1 MIEENEKIV
10 AIYTRVSTTD
20 QAREGHSLEEQEK
33 RLRALAEAKGY
44 NVYKTYI
51 DAGISGKS
59 TENRPAYQQMMKD
72 MRKGKINIILAFK
85 MDRLSRSIVDFETFF
100 NEIKKYN
107 CGIEFLQDNIDTTG
121 AAGMMFARILEV
133 FAQFERE
140 LIQERTLIGV
150 DSAVSKGHFGGKP
163 AFGYEKETIN
173 GEKGKKWVI
182 NEEEAIIVREIFNL
196 CLKGYTYTKIAKEI
210 TEKFP
215 GLTYTRKNPKTKEI
229 ETKQKKWRDCNICK
243 ILNNK
248 AYLGIWEHHKNV
260 KDKDVVEIEGKIPPI
275 ISEEVF
281 YECQDNIQKNSRN
294 YYRSKKYL
302 FMGKL
307 VCPKCGRILACNGT
321 KKKTGQEYLYYK
333 CKDCNIYFR
342 EDSLEE
348 VLVKKLAELLEL
360 YLVLEQNYVAIDS
373 GLAKQLNS
381 GKVDHTVRYALDTMM
396 IDKKMN
402 STNHNLLTHIWDN
415 TTYEVKCN
423 FINEYID
430 SIQLKSKKVKN
441 KSIVEIVDLK
451 LKKYKV
457 RQFFELKEKNTLDEK
472 RIDSAVNYSEFKNI
486 QEAYRYIDIIKQKY
500 NIKVTEIDEK
510 GPFISCKNVIRIIGI
525 KNKNVIEK
533 DKWLYVELIT

>member
-1 MIEENEKIV
+1 MEEEKKV

-20 QAREGHSLEEQEK
+20 QAREGHSLEEQEL
-33 RLRALAEAKGY
+33 RLTHHSEAQGYKIY
-44 NVYKTYI
+44 NVYT
-51 DAGISGKS
+51 DAGISGKKAD
-59 TENRPAYQQMMKD
+59 NRPAYQQMLKD
-72 MRKGKINIILAFK
+72 LKKRKFNLILSFK
-85 MDRLSRSIVDFETFF
+85 MDRISRSVIDLEEFF
-100 NEIKKYN
+100 NTTKKYD
-107 CGIEFLQDNIDTTG
+107 CGIEFLFEKIDTSG
-121 AAGMMFARILEV
+121 AAGMMFARMLGI

-140 LIQERTLIGV
+140 LIQERTLVGV
-150 DSAVSKGHFGGKP
+150 ESAVNKGHFGGSP
-163 AFGYEKETIN
+163 AFGYKKEIVN

-182 NEEEAIIVREIFNL
+182 NEEEAIIVREMFNL
-196 CLKGYTYTKIAKEI
+196 CLKGHTYTQIAKEI

-215 GLTYTRKNPKTKEI
+215 GLTYTRKNPKTKKI

-248 AYLGIWEHHKNV
+248 TYLGIWEHHKNV
-260 KDKDVVEIEGKIPPI
+260 KDKDIVEIDGKIPPI

-294 YYRSKKYL
+294 YYRSKRYL

-307 VCPKCGRILACNGT
+307 ICPNCGRILACNGT
-321 KKKTGQEYLYYK
+321 RKKTGQEYLYYK

-342 EDSLEE
+342 EDNLEE

-373 GLAKQLNS
+373 DLAKQLNS
-381 GKVDHTVRYALDTMM
+381 GKVDHTIRYALDTMM
-396 IDKKMN
+396 IVKKMN
-402 STNHNLLTHIWDN
+402 STNHNLLTHIWNN

-430 SIQLKSKKVKN
+430 SIRLKQRKIKN
-441 KSIVEIVDLK
+441 KSIIEIVDFK

-472 RIDSAVNYSEFKNI
+472 RIDSSVNYSEFKNI
-486 QEAYRYIDIIKQKY
+486 QEAYRYIDVIKQKF
-500 NIKVTEIDEK
+500 NIKITEI
-510 GPFISCKNVIRIIGI
+510 
-525 KNKNVIEK
+525 
-533 DKWLYVELIT
+533 T

>member
-1 MIEENEKIV
+1 MEEEKIA

-20 QAREGHSLEEQEK
+20 QAREGHSLGEQEK
-33 RLRALAEAKGY
+33 RTNDY
-44 NVYKTYI
+44 CSFMNYKIFKIYT

-59 TENRPAYQQMMKD
+59 IENRPAYQQMMKD
-72 MRKGKINIILAFK
+72 LKKRKFNVIIAIK
-85 MDRLSRSIVDFETFF
+85 MDRISRSVVDLEEFF
-100 NEIKKYN
+100 TITKNSN
-107 CGIEFLQDNIDTTG
+107 CNVEFLYEKIDTSSAT
-121 AAGMMFARILEV
+121 GMMFIRMIGI
-133 FAQFERE
+133 FAQYERE
-140 LIQERTLIGV
+140 QIQERTQIGV
-150 DSAVSKGHFGGKP
+150 DSAVNKGHFGGKP
-163 AFGYEKETIN
+163 AFGYEKEIIN

-182 NEEEAIIVREIFNL
+182 NEKEAVIVREIFNL
-196 CLKGYTYTKIAKEI
+196 CLKGHTYTQIAKEI

-260 KDKDVVEIEGKIPPI
+260 KGKDVVEIEGKIPPI

-294 YYRSKKYL
+294 YYRSKRYL

-307 VCPKCGRILACNGT
+307 ICPNCGRILACNGT

-342 EDSLEE
+342 EDNLEE
-348 VLVKKLAELLEL
+348 VLVKKLTQLLEL

-373 GLAKQLNS
+373 DLAKQLNS
-381 GKVDHTVRYALDTMM
+381 GKVDHTIRYALDTMM
-396 IDKKMN
+396 IEKKMN

-430 SIQLKSKKVKN
+430 SIQLKQKKIKN
-441 KSIVEIVDLK
+441 KSIIEIVDLK

-457 RQFFELKEKNTLDEK
+457 HQFFELKEKNTLDKK
-472 RIDSAVNYSEFKNI
+472 RIDNSVNYSEFKNI
-486 QEAYRYIDIIKQKY
+486 QEAYRYIDVIKQKY
-500 NIKVTEIDEK
+500 NIKVTEISENE
-510 GPFISCKNVIRIIGI
+510 PFTINKNIIRIIGI

-533 DKWLYVELIT
+533 DKWLFIELIT

>member
-1 MIEENEKIV
+1 MDDLLKIV

-20 QAREGHSLEEQEK
+20 QAREGHSLEEQEL
-33 RLRALAEAKGY
+33 RLTHYCEAQGY
-44 NVYKTYI
+44 KIYKVYT
-51 DAGISGKS
+51 DAGISGKMAD
-59 TENRPAYQQMMKD
+59 NRPAYQQMLKD
-72 MRKGKINIILAFK
+72 LKRRKFNLILSFK
-85 MDRLSRSIVDFETFF
+85 MDRISRSVIDLEEFF
-100 NEIKKYN
+100 NTTKKYD
-107 CGIEFLQDNIDTTG
+107 CGIEFLFEKIDTSG
-121 AAGMMFARILEV
+121 AAGMMFARMLGI

-140 LIQERTLIGV
+140 LIQERTLVGV
-150 DSAVSKGHFGGKP
+150 ESVVSKGHFGGKP
-163 AFGYEKETIN
+163 AFGYEKEVIN

-182 NEEEAIIVREIFNL
+182 NEEEAIIVREMFNL
-196 CLKGYTYTKIAKEI
+196 CLKGYTYTQIAKEI

-215 GLTYTRKNPKTKEI
+215 GITYTRKNPKTNEM

-260 KDKDVVEIEGKIPPI
+260 KDKDIIEIDGKIPPI
-275 ISEEVF
+275 ISEEIF

-294 YYRSKKYL
+294 YYRSKRYL

-307 VCPKCGRILACNGT
+307 VCPNCKRILACNGT

-342 EDSLEE
+342 EDNLEE

-373 GLAKQLNS
+373 ELAKKLNS
-381 GKVDHTVRYALDTMM
+381 GKINHTVRYALDTMM
-396 IDKKMN
+396 INKKLC
-402 STNHNLLTHIWDN
+402 STNYNLLTYIWNN
-415 TTYEVKCN
+415 TSYEIKCN

-441 KSIVEIVDLK
+441 KSIIEIVDLK

-457 RQFFELKEKNTLDEK
+457 RQFFEMKEKNTLDSK
-472 RIDSAVNYSEFKNI
+472 KLDSTVNYSEFSNI
-486 QEAYRYIDIIKQKY
+486 QEAYRYIDVLKQKY
-500 NIKVTEIDEK
+500 NIKVTEI
-510 GPFISCKNVIRIIGI
+510 SKNEMLAFNKNIFRVIGI

-533 DKWLYVELIT
+533 DKWLFIELIT